1 MACTACMYALMT
13 EVASSPRCPDLFQR
27 VREERGGAWYLIARD
42 WLAAVR
48 SMGRVGEGYKLHVGS
63 VQPERSMRPEKKEE
77 GYRGRTDRSGC
88 IVASCLTGM
97 PGELPG

>member
-13 EVASSPRCPDLFQR
+13 EVASSPY
-27 VREERGGAWYLIARD
+27 WYLIARD

-77 GYRGRTDRSGC
+77 GYRGRTDRSDC